1 MQDPFDVWTA
11 GRLRVACQIIHVENL
26 PNGTLVDLVTLDP
39 CTRGPE
45 SVPAGT
51 PMALAFGIERSAD
64 SRAQLEAIMT
74 HWETG
79 GAVLNVE
86 VEDVPGGLRYEFSC
100 GNEQLILLVD
110 PGS

>member
-1 MQDPFDVWTA
+1 MT
-11 GRLRVACQIIHVENL
+11 CQIIHVENL
-26 PNGTLVDLVTLDP
+26 QNGTLVDLVTLEP
-39 CTRGPE
+39 CDRGLE
-45 SVPAGT
+45 RIPAGT
-51 PMALAFGIERSAD
+51 PLALAFGIERAAE

-79 GAVLNVE
+79 GAVLHVE

-110 PGS
+110 SGSSPS